1 MSAGTLRRLALAL
14 ALALCAA
21 TSNAG
26 TTCVEANHDAD
37 ALRRAAQLAVSVRVE
52 LEAADAPVALVS
64 RVGTDL
70 SEHGLRYSH
79 AGFAVRDHRDGAW
92 TVVHLLNECGTD
104 RSALF
109 AEGLMNFYLDD
120 LARDDTRIT
129 WIEPETAAALA
140 RLMADERAL
149 MRLHR
154 PRYNLLSPPGSQRS
168 QNSTSWV
175 LEVLDAATPRHAS
188 RSPMRGT
195 PAGAGERFRPS
206 TIRIAYGKRIVGG
219 LFASNIDFS
228 EHPVATRLSGR
239 YPVVTVASILDDL
252 EGRGLVLAT
261 REWRDGAWRAT
272 PGRP

>member
-1 MSAGTLRRLALAL
+1 MTLRRCGVALVGLALAWSAQAGSL
-14 ALALCAA
+14 AQRFCDGDGSHLSAA
-21 TSNAG
+21 
-26 TTCVEANHDAD
+26 EQDRL
-37 ALRRAAQLAVSVRVE
+37 LRFAAVVRQRLNQASE
-52 LEAADAPVALVS
+52 PVALIS
-64 RVGTDL
+64 R
-70 SEHGLRYSH
+70 SGLRLQRWGVRYSH

-140 RLMADERAL
+140 GLMADERAL

-252 EGRGLVLAT
+252 DPR
-261 REWRDGAWRAT
+261 RQ
-272 PGRP
+272 